1 LATPISD
8 VKAIVQRAAERAG
21 FDVSGIA
28 PAAGVRELEHF
39 PTWIAAGHAGEMKY
53 LEARDESGELKRA
66 SLSRV
71 APWARSVIVST
82 TTPIIPIQLKST
94 LQIEDGSRVTPGAAK
109 ITMTRSCGD

>member
-1 LATPISD
+1 MATPISD
-8 VKAIVQRAAERAG
+8 LKMIVKRAAERAG
-21 FDVSGIA
+21 FNVSGIA

-71 APWARSVIVST
+71 APWAKSVIV
-82 TTPIIPIQLKST
+82 
-94 LQIEDGSRVTPGAAK
+94 
-109 ITMTRSCGD
+109 